1 DFRRLGSPTKT
12 IQDSQLVNSNST
24 LAKRILQ
31 LLQYV
36 GYLRIKHISKEDNR
50 VADSLVKMLTD
61 KDHNVQVFEEVP
73 RKL

>member
-1 DFRRLGSPTKT
+1 RLGSHTKT

-36 GYLRIKHISKEDNR
+36 GYWRIKHIPMEDNR
-50 VADSLVKMLTD
+50 VADSLVKMSTD
-61 KDHNVQVFEEVP
+61 KDHNVQVFE
-73 RKL
+73 